1 MADATTKKVDPVLES
16 LRLAVLSFISE
27 KDMPSPE
34 KKKLIK
40 RATAA
45 KTAVTLERIDGA
57 LLNYKGSN

>member
-1 MADATTKKVDPVLES
+1 MADATTKKVDPVQES

-45 KTAVTLERIDGA
+45 KTAVTLERIDVE
-57 LLNYKGSN
+57 LLNYKG